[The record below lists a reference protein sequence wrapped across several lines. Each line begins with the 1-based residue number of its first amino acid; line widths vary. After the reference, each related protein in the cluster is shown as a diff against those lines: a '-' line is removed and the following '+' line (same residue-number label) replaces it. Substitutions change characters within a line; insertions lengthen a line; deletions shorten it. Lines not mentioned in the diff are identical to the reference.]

1 MIEMRSGMFN
11 VTGLY
16 CARQRHKNI
25 VWSWEMDIKTV
36 LLIVE
41 FLKIF
46 SYWVRET
53 ALYECISLWMDHGPV
68 ENLKTYGEAKIGPNG
83 LEKGKNWGV

>member
-1 MIEMRSGMFN
+1 MIEMRLGMFN

-16 CARQRHKNI
+16 CARPRHKNI

-46 SYWVRET
+46 S
-53 ALYECISLWMDHGPV
+53 C
-68 ENLKTYGEAKIGPNG
+68 
-83 LEKGKNWGV
+83 